1 MAAKLISDLTAGRI
15 IKGAGI
21 IAIKVAAVATAAYAL
36 FTASHFNEH
45 RSRSNSGLLADMT
58 STAKLTPRALSSSI
72 PNSEQRSGTREG
84 SCAGQTWPSIPPDC
98 IVGRS
103 QSARNAIHSIEN
115 SKDHSAFGDPP
126 HTGSV
131 SRMTSTGSD
140 STDPTSTTSS
150 STHETRQARN
160 IPSEAYPGRQG
171 RRLRRGAGSYKI
183 AHGRPYLPR
192 SRRVLSRDLT
202 QVWLVERGS
211 N

>member
-1 MAAKLISDLTAGRI
+1 MAANLISDLTAGRI
-15 IKGAGI
+15 VKGTGI
-21 IAIKVAAVATAAYAL
+21 VAIKVAAVTAVAYAL

-45 RSRSNSGLLADMT
+45 RSRSNSGLLADMA
-58 STAKLTPRALSSSI
+58 STAKLTPRARSSPL
-72 PNSEQRSGTREG
+72 PNTEQRSDTREG

-115 SKDHSAFGDPP
+115 SKDHSAFADPP

-131 SRMTSTGSD
+131 SSMTSTGSD
-140 STDPTSTTSS
+140 STAPTPTASS
-150 STHETRQARN
+150 SMHETRQAKN
-160 IPSEAYPGRQG
+160 IPSEAYPGRRA
-171 RRLRRGAGSYKI
+171 RRLRRGAASYKT
-183 AHGRPYLPR
+183 AHVGSYLPR